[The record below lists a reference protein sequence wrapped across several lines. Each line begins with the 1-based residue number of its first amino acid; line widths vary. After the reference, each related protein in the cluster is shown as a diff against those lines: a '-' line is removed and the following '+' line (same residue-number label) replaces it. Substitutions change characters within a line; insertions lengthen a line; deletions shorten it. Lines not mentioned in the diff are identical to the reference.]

1 MSPRHRA
8 TLSATAWRRF
18 RRILTIGVFTA
29 ATLTGVGVGLAGAS
43 TSPVAPPATTA
54 ATPTAPLPIPT
65 HGDGGHG
72 PMAHR

>member
-1 MSPRHRA
+1 MSPRHRP
-8 TLSATAWRRF
+8 TVSTTAWRRF
-18 RRILTIGVFTA
+18 RRIVTIGVFTT

-43 TSPVAPPATTA
+43 TSPVAPPATT
-54 ATPTAPLPIPT
+54 PTAAPLPIPT

>member
-29 ATLTGVGVGLAGAS
+29 ATLMGVGVGLAGAS
-43 TSPVAPPATTA
+43 TSPVAPGATVA
-54 ATPTAPLPIPT
+54 APQPIPT
-65 HGDGGHG
+65 HGDGDHG